1 MCSGSKDSLTNPPFR
16 LSGTSD
22 SVASVPVTMS
32 CLEVAGVDRRVTRF
46 VLPIACAFNL
56 DGTALYAA
64 VGSIFVANLNG
75 IQLNFVHYII
85 VGYVVTY

>member
-1 MCSGSKDSLTNPPFR
+1 MSGI
-16 LSGTSD
+16 
-22 SVASVPVTMS
+22 
-32 CLEVAGVDRRVTRF
+32 DRRVTRF

-75 IQLNFVHYII
+75 IQLNFEHYII
-85 VGYVVTY
+85 VGSVRVIWEHVHGSCLLSSHILKSILRLDWINWLFRSGRL